1 MAALVAPPA
10 PVAAPIAALFESGEA
25 ELPNVKTA
33 VKKPKRLAE
42 LGLMAIALLAGLG
55 AYAIIGFTMTGALP
69 TDFVSHALWLTWLA
83 LAMHVMV
90 RVLAPWAD
98 QVILPCVIFLN
109 GVGSAMIYRIGL
121 SNVSGAN
128 PGRNIMWTAISMVVA
143 TAVLALVRDHRMLR
157 RFTYISMVVG
167 LVLMALPIV
176 PGLGVTING
185 ARRWIRLGQFSMQP
199 SEFAKVAF
207 ALFFAGYFRVNQ
219 DNLALAGP
227 RIWKLQ
233 LPRIKDLG
241 PIALVLVAS
250 IGLGTVLQTDLGMS
264 MLIFG
269 LFVAMLYIAT
279 QRLSWLAIGGVMF
292 SVAAVL
298 AIGAFPHVLRRMEV
312 WLDPMN
318 PVLYDRVGGSFQL
331 VQGMFGMANGG
342 LIGAGWGRGFPNL
355 IPLSF
360 SDFIFP
366 AMGEELGLTGMLA
379 ILLVFMII
387 VERGLRAAV
396 TVRDV
401 FGKLLA
407 AGLSFLLAL
416 QLFTIIGGVTRLLPL
431 TGLTVPFMA
440 QGGSSMM
447 ANWILLALLLRI
459 SDAARRPSTN
469 PGLGEVAQRQNGL
482 PVTTHGE
489 VIVPGHHADA
499 PIIVD
504 PLPITDGPPTEYLRP
519 IDLAH
524 PPVEFI
530 APELPSVVQSV
541 EPASQ
546 TAVFR

>member
-1 MAALVAPPA
+1 MATIVAPFTPSAVPAVAPA
-10 PVAAPIAALFESGEA
+10 PEVVAGQKA
-25 ELPNVKTA
+25 ERVKR
-33 VKKPKRLAE
+33 PKRLAE
-42 LGLMAIALLAGLG
+42 LGLIALALLAGLG
-55 AYAIIGFTMTGALP
+55 AYAIVGVTMSGALP
-69 TDFVSHALWLTWLA
+69 ADFLSHALWLSFLA
-83 LAMHVMV
+83 ITMHVVV
-90 RVLAPWAD
+90 RLLAPWAD

-109 GVGSAMIYRIGL
+109 GIGGAMIYRLGL
-121 SNVSGAN
+121 ANVGGAN
-128 PGRNIMWTAISMVVA
+128 AGRNVMWTAISMAAA
-143 TAVLALVRDHRMLR
+143 TVVLAMVRDHRLLR
-157 RFTYISMVVG
+157 RFTYISMIAG
-167 LVLMALPIV
+167 LVLLALPVV

-185 ARRWIRLGQFSMQP
+185 ARRWIRVGSFSMQP

-207 ALFFAGYFRVNQ
+207 AIFFAGYFRVNQ

-227 RIWKLQ
+227 RIWRLQ
-233 LPRIKDLG
+233 LPRIRDLG
-241 PIALVLVAS
+241 PLALVLVAS

-264 MLIFG
+264 MLLFG
-269 LFVAMLYIAT
+269 LFVVMLYIAT
-279 QRLSWLAIGGVMF
+279 QRLSWLAIGGGMF
-292 SVAAVL
+292 AVAAVI

-366 AMGEELGLTGMLA
+366 ALGEELGLTGMLA
-379 ILLVFMII
+379 ILVVFMII
-387 VERGLRAAV
+387 VERGLRAAL

-407 AGLSFLLAL
+407 CGLSFIFAL
-416 QLFTIIGGVTRLLPL
+416 QLFAIVGGVTRLLPL

-447 ANWILLALLLRI
+447 ANWILIALLLRI

-469 PGLGEVAQRQNGL
+469 PGLGEVATRQNGL

-499 PIIVD
+499 PVIVD
-504 PLPITDGPPTEYLRP
+504 PIPVTDGPPTEYLRP
-519 IDLAH
+519 
-524 PPVEFI
+524 V
-530 APELPSVVQSV
+530 
-541 EPASQ
+541 PAAAAAA
-546 TAVFR
+546 AVAGDGAFPAVPR